1 MNDTTVQVF
10 DSFQPIKKAGET
22 ISLQV
27 GQTLGSSANGA
38 DLVATSGTDTVYLQV
53 DGPRLTLPPD
63 LLSGTYPAEGSQ
75 DSPDEFLP
83 HIAIDRR
90 TLAWE
95 RPGPT
100 PTSPWLAVLL
110 VKESEWRED
119 SQPILHLSAS
129 ELSNV
134 LVAEA
139 AAPAGIKLAPQPPS
153 KPPVL
158 KPEVL
163 TATLRPASLDTATVV
178 LGGPQLTMR
187 PSLADQVPDATLQ
200 SLTIA
205 QIKAHDAL
213 AYTQL
218 TDAQKGCG
226 LDPATTVNVM
236 FVPNDVLTQILP
248 AVDELPLLCHVKLG
262 SNDSETLIV
271 VGNRLPNSTLAG
283 GANQPE
289 KHTALLVSLERRS
302 DLYGAGNTRKG
313 SAPAALVVLYKWTF
327 TPSTGADFADAI
339 QSIRYTPN
347 GGVLRFGN
355 RVTVPAPGAAGI
367 ATMLAPD
374 GFLSTPLPLAPVGQ
388 ANYRGP
394 LRPYQAPDRANTFA
408 VSAAPQEL
416 LNANPGDP
424 PDYSHAT
431 AFELGRLIAV
441 SDSGIMEDLKAVHG
455 VLDLPKGFV
464 ATSVIPPALQKKDWG
479 VDPAAHNW
487 SENPWSGTVGDFS
500 QRATADFSGVS
511 SQIAATGPWQAQIG
525 AAYQGQQIQTVGAS
539 LGQIATATISAETLE
554 IQLAEVFNAAH

>member
-1 MNDTTVQVF
+1 M
-10 DSFQPIKKAGET
+10 
-22 ISLQV
+22 
-27 GQTLGSSANGA
+27 
-38 DLVATSGTDTVYLQV
+38 
-53 DGPRLTLPPD
+53 
-63 LLSGTYPAEGSQ
+63 
-75 DSPDEFLP
+75 
-83 HIAIDRR
+83 
-90 TLAWE
+90 
-95 RPGPT
+95 
-100 PTSPWLAVLL
+100 
-110 VKESEWRED
+110 
-119 SQPILHLSAS
+119 
-129 ELSNV
+129 
-134 LVAEA
+134 
-139 AAPAGIKLAPQPPS
+139 
-153 KPPVL
+153 
-158 KPEVL
+158 
-163 TATLRPASLDTATVV
+163 
-178 LGGPQLTMR
+178 
-187 PSLADQVPDATLQ
+187 
-200 SLTIA
+200 A

-226 LDPATTVNVM
+226 LDPATNVNVM

-248 AVDELPLLCHVKLG
+248 TVDELPLLCHVKLG

-271 VGNRLPNSTLAG
+271 VGNRLPNSTLPAG
-283 GANQPE
+283 SDQPE

-302 DLYGAGNTRKG
+302 DLYGAANTRKG
-313 SAPAALVVLYKWTF
+313 SAPAALVVLYQWTF

-339 QSIRYTPN
+339 QAIRYTPN

-355 RVTVPAPGAAGI
+355 RVTIPAPGAAGI
-367 ATMLAPD
+367 ATMLASD
-374 GFLSTPLPLAPVGQ
+374 GFLSTPLPLAPQGQ

-416 LNANPGDP
+416 LDAKPADP

-479 VDPAAHNW
+479 VDPASHDW

-525 AAYQGQQIQTVGAS
+525 AAYQNQQIQTVGAS
-539 LGQIATATISAETLE
+539 LGQIATATIKAETLE
-554 IQLAEVFNAAH
+554 VQLAEVFIAAH